1 MRSLEGRLTLWV
13 TGTILAIFA
22 AITLFIYLVT
32 GTGIYIEADGRYQGV
47 IDNNNA
53 RIDATLN
60 AVEVAVANNVP
71 FVEAEIGNPD
81 KMYDAVRR
89 ILTQNPNIVG
99 SAVAFEPNFYPQKG
113 VQFAPYAFRNDSTMQ
128 TKQLGTDDY
137 TYHSMGWYLKPK
149 QLGKPCWSE
158 PYYDTGVG
166 EMTMATYSYPLFDKE
181 GKFYAVLTADIA
193 LEWLSHIVQ
202 RTDSI
207 NNSKSLNGDASIYS
221 FIVGREGTYIIHP
234 DKKRILNETIFSY
247 FAETADTLDDHIA
260 YDMIAGKQ
268 GKDIIQAKD
277 ETYIYYAPIQRTG
290 WSMAIVV
297 PQKEILEVVQVI
309 GTIIVALMVIG
320 LLIVSFVCHKV
331 IRRITRPLTRFA
343 DTADEI
349 AKGNFETPLP
359 EIHSRD
365 EMRQL
370 HDSFLTMQRS
380 LNQQI
385 EETKEVNEQKGRI
398 ESELHIARKIQEAML
413 PKTFPPFPDRTDID
427 IYGML
432 APAKE
437 VGGDLY
443 DFFIRDEQLFFC
455 IGDVSGKGVP
465 ASIVMA
471 VTRAQFRTTAAH
483 ESEPA
488 AIVSTLNDTMAEGND
503 YNMFVTL
510 FVGVFNLATGCL
522 RYCNAGHDAPILV
535 NTESNLYGHLPV
547 EANLPVGIM
556 QGTKFVAQETL
567 IDPGTTLFLYTDG
580 LTEAE
585 DANHQLFGEQR
596 LIDNLMPPP
605 GNDEAKPQ
613 TSTVRNLI
621 TRMADAVH
629 LFVGEAEQSD
639 DLTML
644 AIQYSRQQS
653 HMRMQRS
660 ITLPNDVAEVP
671 QLATFVDEV
680 CETLGFDMSVAMQIN
695 LAIEEAVV
703 NVMNYAYPEGT
714 RGNINVIAQAND
726 ERLKFVI
733 SDSGTPF
740 DPTVREQVD
749 ITLAVEERPIGGL
762 GIHLVRQIM
771 DSINYQRDGDKNVLT
786 LRKIIYPPKS
796 QQKP

>member
-13 TGTILAIFA
+13 TGTIFAIFVA
-22 AITLFIYLVT
+22 LTLFIYLVT
-32 GTGIYIEADGRYQGV
+32 GAGIYIEADGRYQGV
-47 IDNNNA
+47 LDNSNA
-53 RIDATLN
+53 RIDATLG
-60 AVEVAVANNVP
+60 AVEVAVANNAP
-71 FVEAEIGNPD
+71 FVEASLQHPEQ
-81 KMYDAVRR
+81 MYDVVRR
-89 ILTQNPNIVG
+89 ILNQNPNIVG
-99 SAVAFEPNFYPQKG
+99 AAVAFEPNFYPQQG
-113 VQFAPYAFRNDSTMQ
+113 VQFAPYAFRTDSIVQ
-128 TKQLGTDDY
+128 TKQLGTEDY
-137 TYHSMGWYLKPK
+137 AYHSKKWYLESK
-149 QLGKPCWSE
+149 QQGKPSWCE
-158 PYYDTGVG
+158 PYYDAGGG
-166 EMTMATYSYPLFDKE
+166 EMTMTTYSYPLFDSQ
-181 GKFYAVLTADIA
+181 GNFYAVLTADIA
-193 LEWLSHIVQ
+193 LEWLSNIVH

-207 NNSKSLNGDASIYS
+207 NNSKSFIDDASIYS
-221 FIVGREGTYIIHP
+221 FIVGRNGTYIIHP
-234 DKKRILNETIFSY
+234 DKELILKETLFSY

-260 YDMIAGKQ
+260 HDILAGKQ
-268 GKDIIQAKD
+268 GKDIVRTNKD
-277 ETYIYYAPIQRTG
+277 TYIYYAPIQRTG

-297 PQKEILEVVQVI
+297 PESDILEVVQII
-309 GTIIVALMVIG
+309 GILIVALMVLG
-320 LLIVSFVCHKV
+320 LIIVSFVCHKV

-359 EIHSRD
+359 TIHSRD

-427 IYGML
+427 IYGVL
-432 APAKE
+432 TPAKE

-471 VTRAQFRTTAAH
+471 VTRAQFRTTTAH
-483 ESEPA
+483 ETDPA
-488 AIVSTLNDTMAEGND
+488 TIVATLNDTMAENND
-503 YNMFVTL
+503 YTMFVTF
-510 FVGVFNLATGCL
+510 FVGILDLATGRL

-535 NTESNLYGHLPV
+535 NTQSSRYGHIPV
-547 EANLPVGIM
+547 KANLPVGILKGF
-556 QGTKFVAQETL
+556 QYVSQEAV

-585 DANHQLFGEQR
+585 DIQHRQFGQQRILDNLLPPADNGEQAQSASSVKD
-596 LIDNLMPPP
+596 LVM
-605 GNDEAKPQ
+605 
-613 TSTVRNLI
+613 
-621 TRMADAVH
+621 RMEDAVH
-629 LFVGEAEQSD
+629 HFVGEAEQSD

-644 AIQYSRQQS
+644 AIHYSRQQP
-653 HMRMQRS
+653 HAQLQRS

-671 QLATFVDEV
+671 QLAAFVDEV
-680 CETLGFDMSVAMQIN
+680 CEALGFDVSAAMQIN

-714 RGNINVIAQAND
+714 RGSINVVAQAND

-740 DPTVREQVD
+740 DPTVREEVD
-749 ITLAVEERPIGGL
+749 ISLAMEDRPIGGL

-786 LRKIIYPPKS
+786 LRKKI
-796 QQKP
+796 